1 MTFELRRIW
10 LLEAAKLLQ
19 SPSTTYR
26 GFDISGSQFP
36 AEIPQGIGN
45 IAFSEQDIVK
55 PFPAEH
61 LGKYDL
67 VHVRLLVQALKETDV
82 QSAVRNVTALLRKMV

>member
-1 MTFELRRIW
+1 M
-10 LLEAAKLLQ
+10 
-19 SPSTTYR
+19 
-26 GFDISGSQFP
+26 
-36 AEIPQGIGN
+36 
-45 IAFSEQDIVK
+45 K